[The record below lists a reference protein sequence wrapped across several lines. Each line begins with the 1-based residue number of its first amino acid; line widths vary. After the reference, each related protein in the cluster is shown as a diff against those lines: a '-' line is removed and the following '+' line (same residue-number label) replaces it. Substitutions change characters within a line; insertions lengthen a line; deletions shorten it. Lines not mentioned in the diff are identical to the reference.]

1 MSNDIK
7 PKTHAVLG
15 PSGADRWATCP
26 GSVVLEEGLP
36 DQPTIYAAWGTVA
49 HEIAEYCLWDEV
61 NARPYSEPL
70 NAESFVGRTFKNVD
84 GFDIEVDMGMADCVN
99 EYTAT
104 VHQYIDLKAGHTLLV
119 EQSLSIEHITGEEGA
134 TGTGDVVGL
143 CGDELVVID
152 LKTGMRLVDAESNRQ
167 CTMYADAA
175 LLEHDLISGP
185 FRTVRNV
192 IVQPRKNSVS
202 EEVLTVEEL
211 AERVGELVMASSLVQ
226 EARRVLDEEP
236 PINSAMSAEWAG
248 TYLNPSEKACAY
260 CKAKATCPALVAEVV
275 GIVTAQ
281 PAGADAFPDLAPKA
295 LSAAIPANEDLSAEQ
310 LSNAMRSIPLIDN
323 WIKGIRAE
331 VERRLFADEQVPGWG
346 LFKGKQG
353 NRKWTS
359 EAEAEEALKAARLK
373 IDEMYDRKV
382 ISPTAAEKLL
392 AKDKPRVWKKLQDFI
407 TRSEGSATVDKA
419 DCGREPYVVATVTE
433 ESFPD
438 LTAGEEVD
446 LLS

>member
-15 PSGADRWATCP
+15 PSGADHWATCP
-26 GSVVLEEGLP
+26 GSVVLEAGLP

-61 NARPYSEPL
+61 NERPYSEPL

-211 AERVGELVMASSLVQ
+211 AERADDLRFAAERVAQ
-226 EARRVLDEEP
+226 AREDAGMGTAF
-236 PINSAMSAEWAG
+236 NGWAG

-260 CKAKATCPALVAEVV
+260 CKAKATCPALAAEVV

-310 LSNAMRSIPLIDN
+310 LSNAMRSIPLIEN

-419 DCGREPYVVATVTE
+419 DCGREPYVVAAVTE

-446 LLS
+446 PLLQ

>member
-1 MSNDIK
+1 MTEIK
-7 PKTHAVLG
+7 TKTHAVLG

-61 NARPYSEPL
+61 NNRPYPEPL
-70 NAESFVGRTFKNVD
+70 NAESFVGRTFLNVD
-84 GFDIEVDMGMADCVN
+84 GFDIEVDMEMADCVN

-185 FRTVRNV
+185 FSAVRNV

-211 AERVGELVMASSLVQ
+211 AERVEELRSAARAVQ
-226 EARRVLDEEP
+226 DARAHKDVDLTP
-236 PINSAMSAEWAG
+236 
-248 TYLNPSEKACAY
+248 YLNPSEKACSY
-260 CKAKATCPALVAEVV
+260 CKAEATCPALAAEVV
-275 GIVTAQ
+275 GVVTAQ

-310 LSNAMRSIPLIDN
+310 LSAAMRSIPLIEN

-392 AKDKPRVWKKLQDFI
+392 AKDKPRVWKKLQEFI

-419 DCGREPYVVATVTE
+419 DCGREPYVVAAVTE

>member
-61 NARPYSEPL
+61 NERPYSEPL

-84 GFDIEVDMGMADCVN
+84 GFDIDVDMGMADCVN

-211 AERVGELVMASSLVQ
+211 AERVEELRSAARAVQ
-226 EARRVLDEEP
+226 DARAHKDVDLTP
-236 PINSAMSAEWAG
+236 
-248 TYLNPSEKACAY
+248 YLNPSEKACSY
-260 CKAKATCPALVAEVV
+260 CKAKATCPALAAEVV
-275 GIVTAQ
+275 GVVTAQ

-310 LSNAMRSIPLIDN
+310 LSAAMRSIPLIEN

-346 LFKGKQG
+346 LFKGKMG

-446 LLS
+446 PLLQ

>member
-26 GSVVLEEGLP
+26 GSVVLEDGLP

-49 HEIAEYCLWDEV
+49 HEIAAYCLWDEV
-61 NARPYSEPL
+61 NARPYPEPL
-70 NAESFVGRTFKNVD
+70 NAESFVGRTFLNVD
-84 GFDIEVDMGMADCVN
+84 GFDIEVDMEMADCVN

-143 CGDELVVID
+143 CGDEIDVID
-152 LKTGMRLVDAESNRQ
+152 LKSGMRPVYADGNRQ
-167 CTMYADAA
+167 CTMYGDAA
-175 LLEHDLISGP
+175 LLEHDLVSGP

-192 IVQPRKNSVS
+192 IVQPRKDHVS
-202 EEVLTVEEL
+202 EECVTVEEL
-211 AERVGELVMASSLVQ
+211 AERVEELRSAARAVQ
-226 EARRVLDEEP
+226 DARAHKDVDLTP
-236 PINSAMSAEWAG
+236 
-248 TYLNPSEKACAY
+248 YLNPSEKACVY
-260 CKAKATCPALVAEVV
+260 CKAKATCPALAAEVV

-310 LSNAMRSIPLIDN
+310 LSAAMRSIPLIEN

-446 LLS
+446 PLLQ